1 MWTSARTR
9 LTVRTATV
17 WTPQGPTIA
26 SAPPP
31 GPWPPTATAASPL
44 RSRPV
49 SGATPPGSDVSEGQE
64 VELSEGRREG
74 IVDLGF
80 NEYSCVLNPCFV
92 A

>member
-1 MWTSARTR
+1 M
-9 LTVRTATV
+9 
-17 WTPQGPTIA
+17 
-26 SAPPP
+26 
-31 GPWPPTATAASPL
+31 
-44 RSRPV
+44 

-80 NEYSCVLNPCFV
+80 NEYSFVLNPCFV